1 MTNLIAAVYAFVG
14 NFKVCKHII
23 WKISRGKYLSRYD
36 IEQMKQIF
44 IFSRKNIGV
53 YKDSFFTTENN

>member
-1 MTNLIAAVYAFVG
+1 M
-14 NFKVCKHII
+14 
-23 WKISRGKYLSRYD
+23 WKISRGKYHSRYD
-36 IEQMKQIF
+36 IEKMKQIF